1 MIARARRILA
11 VVLPRVR
18 LEIAREA
25 DASLAG
31 GDGVIALVVARPGG
45 AVKDE
50 RSLLGNTK
58 LDEVSP
64 EAYAQG
70 VRSGSTIAA
79 ARARA
84 ASLSVRVVH
93 EGAVAAALAR
103 LAEALLAFGATTSMS
118 AQDGASRASRAW
130 SKQDAKQ
137 DTCVWVDV
145 TGCAHLH
152 GGEEALANALLSRVR
167 ALGHAC
173 RVGVADGPRIAAQI
187 AWYSRVD
194 VTRAA
199 PGDGARAM
207 APLPVSALPLDD
219 ETLRWLTST
228 GLRKVGDV
236 QALPRAGL
244 GVRLGPNAAE
254 VLELLRGDDRAPLTP
269 YVPPEVPE
277 EKVDL
282 EYGVTSTDA
291 LVFVAKRLSTQLAAR
306 LEGRGVG
313 ATRIELVLKLDRALV
328 KEGPPVRTIAVALPV
343 PLVHEDELLA
353 VLRAK
358 LESFTVDAPVLGA
371 ALRAPELAPR
381 GAQAL
386 DLFVPE
392 AKAERALPRLV
403 AELVAELGEGTVGQ
417 LALTNRW
424 SPLDRAVLL
433 PYGARAEKSPR
444 LASLQHMERGS
455 VEPTR
460 ILAQRK
466 PLASS
471 PRVTITRR
479 LEAIEWWKKGFAR
492 TDYGHAWLEAAGA
505 TAWVEIARTGPDAT
519 ATATGLT
526 TEPIA
531 SLRGWVD

>member
-1 MIARARRILA
+1 MRRILA

-18 LEIAREA
+18 LEIAMDT
-25 DASLAG
+25 DAALAS
-31 GDGVIALVVARPGG
+31 GDGVVAIVVARPGG

-50 RSLLGNTK
+50 RSLLGNTR

-64 EAYAQG
+64 EAYALG
-70 VRSGSTIAA
+70 VRPGHTIAA

-84 ASLSVRVVH
+84 ATLSVRVVH
-93 EGAVAAALAR
+93 EGAVTAALAR
-103 LAEALLAFGATTSMS
+103 LAEALLSFGATTSMS
-118 AQDGASRASRAW
+118 SVDGTSRAPARAW
-130 SKQDAKQ
+130 SKQDGTSRASARAWSKQ
-137 DTCVWVDV
+137 DDCVWVDT
-145 TGCAHLH
+145 TGCAHLY
-152 GGEEALANALLSRVR
+152 GGEETLARALLSRVR

-187 AWYSRVD
+187 AWYSRED
-194 VTRAA
+194 VTLA
-199 PGDGARAM
+199 PPGEGARALG
-207 APLPVSALPLDD
+207 PLPVSALPVDG

-228 GLRKVGDV
+228 GLRKIADV
-236 QALPRAGL
+236 QALPRKGL

-254 VLELLRGDDRAPLTP
+254 VLALLGGDDRAPLTP

-277 EKVDL
+277 ETVDI
-282 EYGVTSTDA
+282 EYGVTSTEA
-291 LVFVAKRLSTQLAAR
+291 LVFVAKRLSAMLAAR

-313 ATRIELVLKLDRALV
+313 ATRLELVLKLDRALV
-328 KEGPPVRTIAVALPV
+328 KEGAPVRVVAISLPV
-343 PLVHEDELLA
+343 PLVREDDLLA

-358 LESFTVDAPVLGA
+358 LESFVVPAPVLSA
-371 ALRAPELAPR
+371 TLRAPELAPR

-392 AKAERALPRLV
+392 ARADRALPRLV
-403 AELVAELGEGTVGQ
+403 AELVAELGEGAVGR

-433 PYGARAEKSPR
+433 PYGVRAEKSPR
-444 LASLQHMERGS
+444 LASLAGAA

-460 ILAQRK
+460 ILPQRK

-479 LEAIEWWKKGFAR
+479 LEAVEWWKKGFAR
-492 TDYGHAWLEAAGA
+492 TDYGHAWLEAARA
-505 TAWVEIARTGPDAT
+505 TAWVEIVRTGEGAT
-519 ATATGLT
+519 DPPSVA
-526 TEPIA
+526 
-531 SLRGWVD
+531 LRGWVD